1 MDSAVYL
8 RYRPERVSS
17 LLGGL
22 RREVSPENGS
32 TEVQAQGSCP
42 HSCCSRTP
50 SLCSGT
56 LRTRVGS
63 PLTAPPEQCT
73 LPSGQPGPVI
83 TWSGCPAVPTSP
95 CPGGQAQPHAQKT
108 LWQCYLAGQ
117 VGRQML
123 QAAREGQAGGG
134 VRAGTVGQGVW
145 GLPLGALGESSH
157 APGVG
162 AEASGLKGAW
172 GSQACWGHGGGAPGG
187 SSADPSASLGEV
199 RCFGATSPQP
209 VRPGDQ
215 EPGGPRLVPRPV
227 GARPIARRLKG
238 RGSAC
243 GLGTQGSARGGWLSP
258 SP

>member
-1 MDSAVYL
+1 M
-8 RYRPERVSS
+8 
-17 LLGGL
+17 LGGL
-22 RREVSPENGS
+22 RREVSPENES
-32 TEVQAQGSCP
+32 MEVQAQGSCP

-123 QAAREGQAGGG
+123 QVAREGQAGGG

-172 GSQACWGHGGGAPGG
+172 GSQACWGHGGRAPGG
-187 SSADPSASLGEV
+187 SSADPSAPLGEV
-199 RCFGATSPQP
+199 RCFGATSPEP
-209 VRPGDQ
+209 MHPGDQ